1 MAAFF
6 IQFFLNLLDIGIF
19 WYYLNT
25 FHNKKRVP
33 AFVCMPLPVLLA
45 AVWAWVNRFGYPFA
59 NLLALATVLSV
70 LSLLFYGGLLQKVT
84 GVIVFIGA
92 GILVE
97 PAGFILLQVLQY
109 SPPDGEM
116 YKYYFVA
123 ALGEMWCHL
132 SFLQGGK
139 AERDKFFKTAG
150 RFYMVGAG
158 GICFCCYG
166 LLFHCNGF
174 FGIRKCK
181 EPCYVPL
188 YHSFCHTYILFGFLY
203 GGKAGWPV

>member
-1 MAAFF
+1 
-6 IQFFLNLLDIGIF
+6 
-19 WYYLNT
+19 LNT

-45 AVWAWVNRFGYPFA
+45 AVWAWVNSFGYPFA

-123 ALGEMWCHL
+123 ALGKL
-132 SFLQGGK
+132 
-139 AERDKFFKTAG
+139 
-150 RFYMVGAG
+150 
-158 GICFCCYG
+158 
-166 LLFHCNGF
+166 
-174 FGIRKCK
+174 
-181 EPCYVPL
+181 
-188 YHSFCHTYILFGFLY
+188 
-203 GGKAGWPV
+203 